1 MASRRAIAA
10 KPRDREGRRERG
22 ACEEQARLRPCR
34 SALSI
39 GGLIK
44 HATYGMRGVT
54 ERLSREGQPRSAID
68 EAGFA
73 AYQASFALAD
83 GETAIDA
90 LAAFDA
96 ARVEYVAALA
106 AADPSSP
113 TIEDP
118 APWFGVLDNRPARR
132 RYLLVHQIEEMARHA
147 GHADIIR
154 EQIDGMSVPAIVLTA
169 DGMPASDYFAPS
181 PSPAPSAPTEP
192 TKWQQGRAGE
202 APNGMDVQ
210 AFAGI
215 MRRHA
220 GVRAGA
226 AGDPG
231 DPGHAG
237 AHAGQRDE
245 RAVRPAHL
253 EPAV

>member
-1 MASRRAIAA
+1 MLVRMYGPTPHDEIEGIVSYVEQQLDAIRAAA
-10 KPRDREGRRERG
+10 IGLT
-22 ACEEQARLRPCR
+22 EEQARLRPCR

-44 HATYGMRGVT
+44 HATYCMRGVT
-54 ERLSREGQPRSAID
+54 ERLSRDGQPRSAID

-83 GETAIDA
+83 DETATAA

-106 AADPSSP
+106 AADPSAP

-118 APWFGVLDNRPARR
+118 APWLGIFDNRPARG

-154 EQIDGMSVPAIVLTA
+154 EQIDGISVPAIVLTA
-169 DGMPASDYFAPS
+169 DGMPASDYF
-181 PSPAPSAPTEP
+181 EP
-192 TKWQQGRAGE
+192 YVPEPGS
-202 APNGMDVQ
+202 
-210 AFAGI
+210 I
-215 MRRHA
+215 
-220 GVRAGA
+220 GA
-226 AGDPG
+226 D
-231 DPGHAG
+231 
-237 AHAGQRDE
+237 
-245 RAVRPAHL
+245 
-253 EPAV
+253 